1 MRFISLLILVPTNS
15 SIRANARSLFMLLSQ
30 LKQRL
35 LSGLIIVALAIVW
48 VLLSAH
54 PAIAQENAVNY
65 TYSEIREQ
73 DFSHKNL
80 VGGVFAAADARGS
93 NFEGSDVSNSILTKG
108 IFINTN
114 LKDSNFTSSLMDRVS
129 FENSDLTNA
138 IFQDAVATSTIFEGA
153 TITGADF
160 SGAILDRYQIYLM
173 CQRAEGINPVTG
185 VETRYSLGCRD

>member
-1 MRFISLLILVPTNS
+1 MFITQF
-15 SIRANARSLFMLLSQ
+15 R
-30 LKQRL
+30 QRL
-35 LSGLIIVALAIVW
+35 LSLLLIIAIAIVW
-48 VLLSAH
+48 VLLKAT
-54 PAIAQENAVNY
+54 PAIAEETVANY

-73 DFSHKNL
+73 DFSHRNL
-80 VGGVFAAADARGS
+80 AGGVFAAADARGS

-114 LKDSNFTSSLMDRVS
+114 LKDANFSNSLMDRVS

-153 TITGADF
+153 IITGADF
-160 SGAILDRYQIYLM
+160 TDAILDRYQIALM
-173 CQRAEGINPVTG
+173 CKRATGTNPTTG

>member
-1 MRFISLLILVPTNS
+1 
-15 SIRANARSLFMLLSQ
+15 MLLSQ
-30 LKQRL
+30 LRQYFLSIL
-35 LSGLIIVALAIVW
+35 LVVAIAIIW
-48 VLLSAH
+48 VLLDAT
-54 PAIAQENAVNY
+54 PAIAQESAVNY
-65 TYSEIREQ
+65 TYSEIRQQ

-80 VGGVFAAADARGS
+80 VGAVFAAADARGS
-93 NFEGSDVSNSILTKG
+93 NFEGSNVSNSILTKG

-153 TITGADF
+153 NITGADF
-160 SGAILDRYQIYLM
+160 TGAILDRYQIYLM
-173 CQRAEGINPVTG
+173 CKRAEGTNPVTG

>member
-1 MRFISLLILVPTNS
+1 MILS
-15 SIRANARSLFMLLSQ
+15 KI
-30 LKQRL
+30 KQRL
-35 LSGLIIVALAIVW
+35 FSILTIIAIAIIW
-48 VLLSAH
+48 VLLDARM
-54 PAIAQENAVNY
+54 AIAQESAVNY

-93 NFEGSDVSNSILTKG
+93 SFEGSDVSNSILTKG

-138 IFQDAVATSTIFEGA
+138 IFRDAVATSTNFEGA

-160 SGAILDRYQIYLM
+160 SDAILDRYQVYQM
-173 CQRAEGINPVTG
+173 CKRADGTNPTTG
-185 VETRYSLGCRD
+185 VATRYSLGCKD

>member
-1 MRFISLLILVPTNS
+1 MI
-15 SIRANARSLFMLLSQ
+15 LSQ
-30 LKQRL
+30 LKQHL
-35 LSGLIIVALAIVW
+35 LNILVIIAVAIIW
-48 VLLSAH
+48 VLLKATPAMAQDSA
-54 PAIAQENAVNY
+54 INY
-65 TYSEIREQ
+65 TYSEIRRQ

-138 IFQDAVATSTIFEGA
+138 IFKDAVATSTNFEGA
-153 TITGADF
+153 NITGADF
-160 SGAILDRYQIYLM
+160 TNAILDRYQISQM
-173 CQRAEGINPVTG
+173 CKRAEGVNPTTG
-185 VETRYSLGCRD
+185 VETRYSLGCKD

>member
-1 MRFISLLILVPTNS
+1 MILS
-15 SIRANARSLFMLLSQ
+15 KF
-30 LKQRL
+30 KQRL
-35 LSGLIIVALAIVW
+35 LSTIIILAIAIAF
-48 VLLSAH
+48 VLLDAR
-54 PAIAQENAVNY
+54 IAVAQDNAVNY

-138 IFQDAVATSTIFEGA
+138 IFREAVATSTIFEGA
-153 TITGADF
+153 NITGADF
-160 SGAILDRYQIYLM
+160 TDAILDRYQIYLM
-173 CQRAEGINPVTG
+173 CKRAEGTNPVTG

>member
-1 MRFISLLILVPTNS
+1 MF
-15 SIRANARSLFMLLSQ
+15 LSQ
-30 LKQRL
+30 LKQRYRSIL
-35 LSGLIIVALAIVW
+35 VILTIAIMW
-48 VLLSAH
+48 VLLSAT

-65 TYSEIREQ
+65 TYSEIRQQ

-80 VGGVFAAADARGS
+80 KGGVFAAADARGA

-153 TITGADF
+153 KITGADF

-173 CQRAEGINPVTG
+173 CQRADGTNPTTG

>member
-1 MRFISLLILVPTNS
+1 
-15 SIRANARSLFMLLSQ
+15 MLLSQ
-30 LKQRL
+30 LRQRFLSIL
-35 LSGLIIVALAIVW
+35 LLVAIAIIW
-48 VLLSAH
+48 VLLDAT
-54 PAIAQENAVNY
+54 PAIAQESAVNY
-65 TYSEIREQ
+65 TYSEIRQQ
-73 DFSHKNL
+73 DFSHKDL
-80 VGGVFAAADARGS
+80 VGAVFAAADARGS
-93 NFEGSDVSNSILTKG
+93 NFEGSNVSNSILTKG

-153 TITGADF
+153 NITGADF

-173 CQRAEGINPVTG
+173 CKRAAGTNPVTG

>member
-1 MRFISLLILVPTNS
+1 
-15 SIRANARSLFMLLSQ
+15 MLLSQ

-35 LSGLIIVALAIVW
+35 IGILLLVAIAIIWI
-48 VLLSAH
+48 LLDAT

-65 TYSEIREQ
+65 TYSEIRQQ

-93 NFEGSDVSNSILTKG
+93 NFEGSNVSNSILTKG

-138 IFQDAVATSTIFEGA
+138 IFQDAVATSSIFEGA
-153 TITGADF
+153 NITGADF
-160 SGAILDRYQIYLM
+160 TGAILDRYQIYLM
-173 CQRAEGINPVTG
+173 CKRADGTNPVTG

>member
-1 MRFISLLILVPTNS
+1 
-15 SIRANARSLFMLLSQ
+15 MLLSQ

-173 CQRAEGINPVTG
+173 CQRADGTNPVTG

>member
-1 MRFISLLILVPTNS
+1 
-15 SIRANARSLFMLLSQ
+15 MLLSQ

-35 LSGLIIVALAIVW
+35 IGILLLVAIAILW
-48 VLLSAH
+48 ILLDAT
-54 PAIAQENAVNY
+54 PAIAQDNAVNY
-65 TYSEIREQ
+65 TYSEIRQQ

-138 IFQDAVATSTIFEGA
+138 IFQDAVATSSIFEGA
-153 TITGADF
+153 NITGADF
-160 SGAILDRYQIYLM
+160 TGAILDRYQIYLM
-173 CQRAEGINPVTG
+173 CKRAEGTNPVTG

>member
-1 MRFISLLILVPTNS
+1 
-15 SIRANARSLFMLLSQ
+15 MLLSY

-35 LSGLIIVALAIVW
+35 LSFLLIIAIAIAW
-48 VLLSAH
+48 VLFAAT
-54 PAIAQENAVNY
+54 PAIAQENTVNY

-80 VGGVFAAADARGS
+80 VGGVFAAADARGAS
-93 NFEGSDVSNSILTKG
+93 FEGSDVSNSILTKG

-114 LKDSNFTSSLMDRVS
+114 LKDANFTSSLMDRVS

-138 IFQDAVATSTIFEGA
+138 IFQDAVATSTIFAGA

-160 SGAILDRYQIYLM
+160 TGAILDRYQIYLM
-173 CQRAEGINPVTG
+173 CKRAEGINPVTG
-185 VETRYSLGCRD
+185 VETRYSLGCKDE

>member
-1 MRFISLLILVPTNS
+1 
-15 SIRANARSLFMLLSQ
+15 MLLSKF
-30 LKQRL
+30 KQHL
-35 LSGLIIVALAIVW
+35 LSLLLIIAIAIIW
-48 VLLSAH
+48 VLLNAT
-54 PAIAQENAVNY
+54 PAIAQDSAVNY

-80 VGGVFAAADARGS
+80 VGAVFAAADARGA

-114 LKDSNFTSSLMDRVS
+114 LKGANFTSSLMDRVA
-129 FENSDLTNA
+129 FDNSDLTNA
-138 IFQDAVATSTIFEGA
+138 IFRDAVATSTSFDGA

-160 SGAILDRYQIYLM
+160 SDAILDRYQVYLM
-173 CQRAEGINPVTG
+173 CKRAEGVNPTTG

>member
-1 MRFISLLILVPTNS
+1 
-15 SIRANARSLFMLLSQ
+15 MLLSQ
-30 LKQRL
+30 LRQRFFTIL
-35 LSGLIIVALAIVW
+35 LLLAIAIIW
-48 VLLSAH
+48 ILLNAT
-54 PAIAQENAVNY
+54 PAIAQDNAVNY
-65 TYSEIREQ
+65 TYSEIRQQ

-153 TITGADF
+153 NITGADF
-160 SGAILDRYQIYLM
+160 TGAILDRYQIFLM
-173 CQRAEGINPVTG
+173 CKRAEGTNPVTG

>member
-1 MRFISLLILVPTNS
+1 
-15 SIRANARSLFMLLSQ
+15 MLLSQ
-30 LKQRL
+30 LRQRFLGIL
-35 LSGLIIVALAIVW
+35 LIVTIAIVW
-48 VLLSAH
+48 VLLDAT

-65 TYSEIREQ
+65 TYSEIRLQ

-93 NFEGSDVSNSILTKG
+93 NFEGSNVSNSILTKG

-129 FENSDLTNA
+129 FENADLTNA

-153 TITGADF
+153 NITGADF
-160 SGAILDRYQIYLM
+160 TGAILDRYQIYLM
-173 CQRAEGINPVTG
+173 CKRATGTNPVTG

>member
-1 MRFISLLILVPTNS
+1 
-15 SIRANARSLFMLLSQ
+15 MLLSQ
-30 LKQRL
+30 LKHFKQRFFSIL
-35 LSGLIIVALAIVW
+35 LITAIAIIW
-48 VLLSAH
+48 VLLKAA
-54 PAIAQENAVNY
+54 PAIAQESAVNY
-65 TYSEIREQ
+65 TYSEIRLQ

-153 TITGADF
+153 NITGADF
-160 SGAILDRYQIYLM
+160 TGAILDRYQIVQM
-173 CQRAEGINPVTG
+173 CKRAEGTNPVTG

>member
-1 MRFISLLILVPTNS
+1 MILARFKRHLIN
-15 SIRANARSLFMLLSQ
+15 IIA
-30 LKQRL
+30 
-35 LSGLIIVALAIVW
+35 IVAIALIW
-48 VLLSAH
+48 VLLDARV
-54 PAIAQENAVNY
+54 AVAQESAVNY

-138 IFQDAVATSTIFEGA
+138 IFRDAVATSTIFEGA

-160 SGAILDRYQIYLM
+160 TDAILDRYQIYQM
-173 CQRAEGINPVTG
+173 CKRASGTNPVTG

>member
-1 MRFISLLILVPTNS
+1 
-15 SIRANARSLFMLLSQ
+15 MLLSQ
-30 LKQRL
+30 LRQRL
-35 LSGLIIVALAIVW
+35 LGILLLVAIAIIW
-48 VLLSAH
+48 VLLDAS
-54 PAIAQENAVNY
+54 PAIAQDNAVNY
-65 TYSEIREQ
+65 TYSEIRQQ

-93 NFEGSDVSNSILTKG
+93 NFEGSDVSKSILTKG

-153 TITGADF
+153 NITGADF
-160 SGAILDRYQIYLM
+160 TGAILDRYQIFLM
-173 CQRAEGINPVTG
+173 CKRAEGTNPVTG

>member
-1 MRFISLLILVPTNS
+1 
-15 SIRANARSLFMLLSQ
+15 MLLSQ
-30 LKQRL
+30 LRRRL
-35 LSGLIIVALAIVW
+35 LGILLLVAIAIIW
-48 VLLSAH
+48 VLLDAS

-65 TYSEIREQ
+65 TYSEIRQQ

-80 VGGVFAAADARGS
+80 VGGVFAAADARGA
-93 NFEGSDVSNSILTKG
+93 NFEGSDVSKSILTKG

-153 TITGADF
+153 NITGADF
-160 SGAILDRYQIYLM
+160 TGAILDRYQIYLM
-173 CQRAEGINPVTG
+173 CKRAEGTNPVTG

>member
-1 MRFISLLILVPTNS
+1 MILSKFKRRLFNILVVITLA
-15 SIRANARSLFMLLSQ
+15 SIA
-30 LKQRL
+30 
-35 LSGLIIVALAIVW
+35 
-48 VLLSAH
+48 VLLDARV
-54 PAIAQENAVNY
+54 AIAQESAVNY

-108 IFINTN
+108 IFIKTN
-114 LKDSNFTSSLMDRVS
+114 LKDANFTSSLMDRVS

-138 IFQDAVATSTIFEGA
+138 IFRDAVATSTIFEGA

-160 SGAILDRYQIYLM
+160 TDAILDRYQIYQM
-173 CQRAEGINPVTG
+173 CKRAEGTNPVTG